1 MTHDVADES
10 SYDVIVVGGSL
21 AGLQAALTLGRA
33 CRRVLVLDDGHP
45 RNAPAARV
53 NNFLGHDDVS
63 PAQLLASARTMLAA
77 LDVEVI
83 EDRVVDGDE
92 RPLGAWQLRASSG
105 RRWSTR
111 AVLLATGLVDEL
123 PDVPGLQPLWGT
135 KVVACPH
142 CHGWE
147 VRDQP
152 LAQIGMPGHL
162 TRTVERALLLSRWSE
177 NVLLLTQAE
186 VVDDLQARRLH
197 RAGVDVETR
206 TLVRVASDQGGL
218 VLTLAD
224 GTALARRSLFVSP
237 SQRQQSD
244 LSRRLG
250 CRVSTIGGSW
260 VVQTDPA
267 GRTSVPGVWAAGTTT
282 QPALLGI
289 AAAGAA
295 STVAVALHAALLEQD
310 LTDPAPRSPH

>member
-1 MTHDVADES
+1 MEHEAAQNS

-33 CRRVLVLDDGHP
+33 RRRVLVVDDGHP

-53 NNFLGHDDVS
+53 NNFLGHADVS
-63 PAQLLASARTMLAA
+63 PTQLLGSARTMLEELDVDVVEDRA
-77 LDVEVI
+77 LDGE
-83 EDRVVDGDE
+83 ELS
-92 RPLGAWQLRASSG
+92 LGGWRLHGASG
-105 RRWSTR
+105 GRWSAR
-111 AVLLATGLVDEL
+111 AVLLATGLIDEL
-123 PDVPGLQPLWGT
+123 PDIVGLQPLWGT
-135 KVVACPH
+135 SVVACPH

-162 TRTVERALLLSRWSE
+162 SRTVERALLLSRWSDD
-177 NVLLLTQAE
+177 VVLLTQGE
-186 VVDDLQARRLH
+186 WVNDEQADRLH

-206 TLVRVASDQGGL
+206 ALVRVASGQGGL
-218 VLTLAD
+218 VLGLAD

-237 SQRQQSD
+237 SQRQQSE
-244 LSRRLG
+244 LSQRLG
-250 CRVSTIGGSW
+250 CRTVASGGTW
-260 VVQTDPA
+260 VVETDTT
-267 GRTSVPGVWAAGTTT
+267 GRTSSPGVWAAGTTA

-295 STVAVALHAALLEQD
+295 SMVAVALHAALLEKD
-310 LTDPAPRSPH
+310 LSDLSA